1 MIAKLLPGDL
11 QGFLI
16 AQQQEHAHSIEVQV
30 GHAQKNSTTVHRSKL
45 RRKLLLVISENK
57 TLLLLAGSVLSE
69 ERIKELTEEINE
81 ATLQIIDLHFNSFSE
96 LRELFNAIPWNMP
109 QTDQWILHDIILRIN
124 TRDNRQ
130 FHQINAWK
138 LLQKSSREFPLDFA
152 LRFWDIA

>member
-1 MIAKLLPGDL
+1 MINKELSGDF
-11 QGFLI
+11 QGYQAI
-16 AQQQEHAHSIEVQV
+16 QQQQQKSAIEAHLAHAERCS
-30 GHAQKNSTTVHRSKL
+30 KTVHRSKL
-45 RRKLLLVISENK
+45 RRKLLSIISENK
-57 TLLLLAGSVLSE
+57 TLLMLAGPILSE
-69 ERIKELTEEINE
+69 ERIKELAEEVHE
-81 ATLQIIDLHFNSFSE
+81 AALRVIDLHFNSFHE

-109 QTDQWILHDIILRIN
+109 QTDQWILHDIMLRID